1 MAAQS
6 FKKKLGGGINFM
18 TLQDLITAVIGIL
31 IVFCLLLILSS
42 TQDDSDSAV
51 EAKFD
56 GGLTNLVTQI
66 NTISNAIEKINNP
79 DLTGQA
85 ATNELK
91 RIEVILAG
99 VGIVST
105 EAEANSLTN
114 RNKILIGEIADL
126 VRRRNE
132 NQIILNQLND
142 PKDKKDSSLFLQ
154 GPDKKKKEVL
164 VMDIGK
170 TITWFRLSKQNEK
183 NKFSANGKQK
193 RQSLLARLDRDR
205 DRVVLFVRPSGIK
218 PFREIYGELTSK
230 KFSLGTDSL
239 YESQKLN
246 LKGK

>member
-1 MAAQS
+1 
-6 FKKKLGGGINFM
+6 M

-42 TQDDSDSAV
+42 TQDDSDSAD

-66 NTISNAIEKINNP
+66 NNISNAIEKFKNP
-79 DLTGQA
+79 DLAGQA

-91 RIEVILAG
+91 RIKRILAKG
-99 VGIVST
+99 GIVPT
-105 EAEANSLTN
+105 EAEANSLNN
-114 RNKILIGEIADL
+114 RNKRLEGEIADW
-126 VRRRNE
+126 VRRHNE
-132 NQIILNQLND
+132 KQIILARPYD

-154 GPDKKKKEVL
+154 GPDKKKKEVI

-170 TITWFRLSKQNEK
+170 TITWFRLSKQKEK
-183 NKFSANGKQK
+183 NNFSGNDKQK
-193 RQSLLARLDRDR
+193 RQSLLASLDRDR

-218 PFREIYGELTSK
+218 PFREIYDELKSK
-230 KFSLGTDSL
+230 NFSLGTDSL